1 MILKEI
7 KYLLE
12 NEIFSNIITKK
23 HILYLYRF
31 IISGCPELSILLTP
45 NVKTVLINLPYYYDK
60 LQRISCR

>member
-12 NEIFSNIITKK
+12 DEMFSNNITKK

-31 IISGCPELSILLTP
+31 
-45 NVKTVLINLPYYYDK
+45 
-60 LQRISCR
+60 

>member
-12 NEIFSNIITKK
+12 NKIFSNNKTKN

-31 IISGCPELSILLTP
+31 IISGYPELSFSYFTYAENKNGLD
-45 NVKTVLINLPYYYDK
+45 NLPYYYDT
-60 LQRISCR
+60 LPRI